1 MKAYG
6 QIVLPGDRLD
16 SKTEIERPF
25 VAELGQ
31 EKVVTVV
38 GMLSQR
44 EGKAHFV
51 PLKSIYMPKP
61 GDIVIG
67 LVESVGA
74 TSWSVD
80 INSPYSALLYAQDF
94 LGRAFNPSTDDL
106 YQILKPGEYVKAR
119 IAAFDKTRSPLLTV
133 QGEGLGRFIRGAV
146 IDVPPARIP
155 RIIGK
160 KRSMAALIE
169 EKTGCSLF
177 PAVNGMVHVDCPS
190 PELEAIAV
198 MAIKLIER
206 EAHVPGLT
214 ERVANFIEEERR
226 RKGI

>member
-1 MKAYG
+1 MKTYG

-16 SKTEIERPF
+16 SRVEAERPF
-25 VAELGQ
+25 VTEVGQ
-31 EKVVTVV
+31 EKVATVL
-38 GMLSQR
+38 GMISQR
-44 EGKAHFV
+44 EGKGFFV
-51 PLKSIYMPKP
+51 PLKSIYVPKP

-67 LVESVGA
+67 LVEAVAA
-74 TSWSVD
+74 TSWNVD

-94 LGRAFNPSTDDL
+94 LGRSFNPSTDDL
-106 YQILKPGEYVKAR
+106 YQILKPGEYLKAR
-119 IAAFDKTRSPLLTV
+119 IFAFDKTRSPLLTV
-133 QGEGLGRFIRGAV
+133 QGEGLGKLIKGAV
-146 IDVPPARIP
+146 IDVPPAKIP

-160 KRSMAALIE
+160 KRSMTALVE

-177 PAVNGMVHVDCPS
+177 PATNGRVHVDCPS
-190 PELEAIAV
+190 PELEAVAI

-206 EAHVPGLT
+206 EAHIPGLT